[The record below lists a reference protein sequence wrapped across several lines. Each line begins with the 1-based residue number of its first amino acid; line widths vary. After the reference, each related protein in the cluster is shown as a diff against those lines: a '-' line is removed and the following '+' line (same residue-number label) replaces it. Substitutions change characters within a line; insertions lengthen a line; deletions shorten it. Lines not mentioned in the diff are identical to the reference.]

1 MNKFLFENIR
11 CPDCYCRLTSEI
23 NLFKC
28 LKCNMEYLIV
38 SKKLI
43 LVSKNNE
50 LFPVENYINASK
62 NKNNYLLSKIKSAV
76 PEISVNLA
84 QKKNVI

>member
-23 NLFKC
+23 DLFKC

-38 SKKLI
+38 SNKLI

-50 LFPVENYINASK
+50 LFPVENYIN
-62 NKNNYLLSKIKSAV
+62 L
-76 PEISVNLA
+76 
-84 QKKNVI
+84 KK